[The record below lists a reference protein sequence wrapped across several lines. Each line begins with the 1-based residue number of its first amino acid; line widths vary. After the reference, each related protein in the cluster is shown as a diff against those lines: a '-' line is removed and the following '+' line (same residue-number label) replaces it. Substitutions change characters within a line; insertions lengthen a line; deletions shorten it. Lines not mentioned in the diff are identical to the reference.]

1 MIEEWPAALEATPLA
16 TALRGS
22 VWVYPLVNAAHILGV
37 ALLVGSIVPLDL
49 RLLGVWRSVP
59 LTPLWGVLTRTA
71 GAGLILA
78 MIFGAL
84 LFITR
89 ASEYTASNLFISK
102 MAVVALGTANALALR
117 VLPQTQVSEI
127 TSTKGKPP
135 ARRWHIARYVAY
147 RPDVGTSD
155 RLLLKQSVF
164 VDAAAKE
171 AVVRGLGSGQ
181 SMHRQGIKDRIR
193 NQLFVYIG
201 FRSRSASHP
210 RAIR

>member
-102 MAVVALGTANALALR
+102 MAVFALGAANALALR

-127 TSTKGKPP
+127 TSTKGKPS
-135 ARRWHIARYVAY
+135 ARL
-147 RPDVGTSD
+147 
-155 RLLLKQSVF
+155 RL
-164 VDAAAKE
+164 A
-171 AVVRGLGSGQ
+171 G
-181 SMHRQGIKDRIR
+181 GIS
-193 NQLFVYIG
+193 LVTWLT
-201 FRSRSASHP
+201 ALTL
-210 RAIR
+210 

>member
-78 MIFGAL
+78 VIFGAL

-135 ARRWHIARYVAY
+135 ARLL
-147 RPDVGTSD
+147 
-155 RLLLKQSVF
+155 RLAGGISLVTWLT
-164 VDAAAKE
+164 ALT
-171 AVVRGLGSGQ
+171 LG
-181 SMHRQGIKDRIR
+181 R
-193 NQLFVYIG
+193 LIG
-201 FRSRSASHP
+201 YF
-210 RAIR
+210 